1 MGRSDDLGDGNRQS
15 DRGID
20 EHSRYS
26 QCHPQARESEGRTP
40 LPIARPLFEAIAS
53 PPISHSTRSAGASGF
68 ARPEVRETVWVA
80 ASDSR
85 PEPTRWII
93 HGERLVDDTRRLRLS
108 IAHVELP
115 DGVHFEQYVLRM
127 PKAVMTVLLDDAAQR
142 VLMIWRHRFVPDS
155 WTWELP
161 GGYLDPGEDP
171 VVTAVREVT
180 EETGW
185 RPQHMRLLTRFQPLT
200 GSADFENL
208 IFLGEGAEDTGEP
221 ADINE
226 AARTEWITLD
236 SIPDRI
242 ARNEIIGAGTQIG
255 LLHVLAFHRRGHV
268 H

>member
-1 MGRSDDLGDGNRQS
+1 MFKPLHLRHQSFDTTPGRAAGL
-15 DRGID
+15 
-20 EHSRYS
+20 
-26 QCHPQARESEGRTP
+26 ATP
-40 LPIARPLFEAIAS
+40 N
-53 PPISHSTRSAGASGF
+53 
-68 ARPEVRETVWVA
+68 VRKTVWVV

-85 PEPTRWII
+85 PEPTQWII
-93 HGERLVDDTRRLRLS
+93 HGERLVDETRRLRLS
-108 IAHVELP
+108 IAQVELP

-127 PKAVMTVLLDDAAQR
+127 PKAVMTVLLDDAAER
-142 VLMIWRHRFVPDS
+142 VLMIWRHRFVLDS

-171 VVTAVREVT
+171 VVTAAREVK

-185 RPQHMRLLTRFQPLT
+185 RPQSMTLLTRFQPLVGT
-200 GSADFENL
+200 ADFENL
-208 IFLGEGAEDTGEP
+208 VFLGEGAEDTGEP

-226 AARTEWITLD
+226 AARTEWITLA

-255 LLHVLAFHRRGHV
+255 LLHVLAFHRRGQV